1 MPCQRIR
8 TKQANNRSHAIL
20 AEPDTTSCRWLIQ
33 LDDVYKRFTYVNPT
47 TQPSASSGCN
57 SRNHA
62 RPLTGF
68 DVPHKVATLSERLA
82 PRRYRRRTA
91 LRLRR
96 AEPPVLSATKI
107 NSRKTITCAAFAAF
121 ACICKHLQRLSF
133 CTVFT
138 QCERGARLSYLC
150 DSCRTLGKLPFYH

>member
-8 TKQANNRSHAIL
+8 TKQANNQSHAIL

-96 AEPPVLSATKI
+96 AEPPVLSATE
-107 NSRKTITCAAFAAF
+107 SAARQLLMQLSPLSPA
-121 ACICKHLQRLSF
+121 ICKLLQRLSF
-133 CTVFT
+133 RTVFP
-138 QCERGARLSYLC
+138 QWERGARLSYLC